1 MTKTIDFYF
10 DFISPYT
17 YIGHKRIEKE
27 GMGINFNYKPILLG
41 GLHKLWNI
49 TPQAY
54 IEPKKQFMIMDCE
67 MVSKKFKIDF
77 IFNSKFPLNT
87 IKLMRGCLILENDQL
102 KKYIQLVFD
111 AYWKNNEDI
120 TSNKVLIKILTQ
132 IGINLEEFSK
142 KIDKNEI
149 KEKLKNFTHD
159 AFKKIY
165 LEHPLML
172 LIIKIFGDK
181 IDLIMLLRN
190 SILFF
195 NFKI

>member
-1 MTKTIDFYF
+1 MTKNIEFYF

-17 YIGHKRIEKE
+17 YLGHKRIKNE
-27 GMGINFNYKPILLG
+27 GAGIKFNYKPILLG

-54 IEPKKQFMIMDCE
+54 IEPKKEFMIMDCE

-102 KKYIQLVFD
+102 KKYIELVFD

-120 TSNKVLIKILTQ
+120 TDNKVLSKILNQ
-132 IGINLEEFSK
+132 IDIKLEEFIE
-142 KIDKNEI
+142 KIENNDI
-149 KEKLKNFTHD
+149 KEKLKELTSD
-159 AFKKIY
+159 AFKK
-165 LEHPLML
+165 
-172 LIIKIFGDK
+172 KIFGAPTFVINNKNFWGQDRFEYA
-181 IDLIMLLRN
+181 IEEFN
-190 SILFF
+190 STS
-195 NFKI
+195 

>member
-1 MTKTIDFYF
+1 MTKNIDFYF

-17 YIGHKRIEKE
+17 YLGHKRIENE
-27 GMGINFNYKPILLG
+27 GAGIKFNYKPILLG

-67 MVSKKFKIDF
+67 MVSKKFQIDF

-102 KKYIQLVFD
+102 KKYIELVFD

-120 TSNKVLIKILTQ
+120 TDNKVLSKILNQ
-132 IGINLEEFSK
+132 IDIKLEEFIE
-142 KIDKNEI
+142 KIEKNDI
-149 KEKLKNFTHD
+149 KEKLKELTSD
-159 AFKKIY
+159 AFKK
-165 LEHPLML
+165 
-172 LIIKIFGDK
+172 KIFGAPTFVVNNKNFWGQDRFEYA
-181 IDLIMLLRN
+181 IEEFN
-190 SILFF
+190 SST
-195 NFKI
+195 

>member
-1 MTKTIDFYF
+1 MTKSIDFYF

-120 TSNKVLIKILTQ
+120 TNNKVLSKILTQ
-132 IGINLEEFSK
+132 IGINFEEFSK
-142 KIDKNEI
+142 KIEENEI
-149 KEKLKNFTHD
+149 KEKLKNFTND
-159 AFKKIY
+159 AFKK
-165 LEHPLML
+165 
-172 LIIKIFGDK
+172 KIFGAPTYVVNNKNFWGQDRF
-181 IDLIMLLRN
+181 DYAVEEFN
-190 SILFF
+190 SIF
-195 NFKI
+195 

>member
-1 MTKTIDFYF
+1 MTKSIDFYF

-120 TSNKVLIKILTQ
+120 TSNKVLSKILTQ
-132 IGINLEEFSK
+132 IGINFEEFSK
-142 KIDKNEI
+142 KIEENEI
-149 KEKLKNFTHD
+149 KEKLKNFTND
-159 AFKKIY
+159 AFKK
-165 LEHPLML
+165 
-172 LIIKIFGDK
+172 KIFGAPTYVVNNKNFWGQDRFEYA
-181 IDLIMLLRN
+181 LEELN
-190 SILFF
+190 STT
-195 NFKI
+195 

>member
-27 GMGINFNYKPILLG
+27 GNGINFNYKPILLG

-142 KIDKNEI
+142 KIEENEI
-149 KEKLKNFTHD
+149 KEKLKNFTND
-159 AFKKIY
+159 AFKKN
-165 LEHPLML
+165 
-172 LIIKIFGDK
+172 IFGAPTYVVNNKNFWGQDRF
-181 IDLIMLLRN
+181 DYAVEEFN
-190 SILFF
+190 SIF
-195 NFKI
+195 

>member
-1 MTKTIDFYF
+1 MTKNIEFYF

-17 YIGHKRIEKE
+17 YLGHKRIKNE
-27 GMGINFNYKPILLG
+27 GTGIKFNYKPILLG

-67 MVSKKFKIDF
+67 MVSKKFQIDF

-102 KKYIQLVFD
+102 KKYIELVFD

-120 TSNKVLIKILTQ
+120 TDNKVLSKILNQ
-132 IGINLEEFSK
+132 IDIKLEEFIE
-142 KIDKNEI
+142 KIEKNDI
-149 KEKLKNFTHD
+149 KEKLKELTSD
-159 AFKKIY
+159 AFKK
-165 LEHPLML
+165 
-172 LIIKIFGDK
+172 KIFGAPTFVINNKNFWGQDRFEYA
-181 IDLIMLLRN
+181 IEEFN
-190 SILFF
+190 STS
-195 NFKI
+195 